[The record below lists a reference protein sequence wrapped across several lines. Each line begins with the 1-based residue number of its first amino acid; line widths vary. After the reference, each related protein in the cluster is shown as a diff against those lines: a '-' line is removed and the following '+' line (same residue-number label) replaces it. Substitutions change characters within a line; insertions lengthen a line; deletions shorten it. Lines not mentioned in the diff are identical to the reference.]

1 MRLAVASLEADV
13 MARLGEKARQGS
25 TGSSAGVPWPEDV
38 VALKIGALLPE
49 QGAALIK
56 EAPHHMLGSGVSLT
70 VSPTWRLMPCGLYAA
85 EIPLPE
91 GFLRLVAA
99 KMSGWRGSVYSL
111 IGPDNA
117 GWSRQWSTHMG
128 IAGCPEWPRAYLD
141 SSGGGPLLRLVG
153 SVEADC
159 QPERLGVW
167 SVPSV
172 SSDGKFDF
180 PEPLYPALVGAIAG
194 KI

>member
-1 MRLAVASLEADV
+1 MKFAVASLEADV
-13 MARLGEKARQGS
+13 MARLGETARPRS
-25 TGSSAGVPWPEDV
+25 TDSSADLPRPEDI

-111 IGPDNA
+111 IEPDGA
-117 GWSRQWSTHMG
+117 EWSRQWSAHMG

-141 SSGGGPLLRLVG
+141 SCGDGPLLRLVG

-167 SVPSV
+167 CVPSV
-172 SSDGKFDF
+172 SSDGEFDF
-180 PEPLYPALVGAIAG
+180 PEPLYPSLVGAIAG
-194 KI
+194 RI